1 MKFFGVLAVL
11 GLLCS
16 LSFAA
21 EISRLRLG
29 LRLAEQNA
37 RLEDVRQINDTQK
50 PLEELRIDT
59 ENQQDEL
66 IGMNPNNVID
76 SILDLA
82 KKAIVSQ
89 GYNEVALPQ
98 VFYGMNLTI
107 WPFGEVPTGV
117 ELYDG
122 KITGLQNLN
131 RIGDATVKTEG
142 SDIIFES
149 TIGIVDT
156 SFDYSLAVTFFD
168 IGPRGSMSGQM
179 EYAYLNFKIRMDADS
194 KVMQFEEISVEKISP
209 IQTDIQ
215 GLGFLMDILAEMI
228 ANVSISLFQGCF
240 ASAIAGPVKTILNEI
255 LDDMVLQDILF

>member
-66 IGMNPNNVID
+66 NPNDAID

-156 SFDYSLAVTFFD
+156 SFDYSLAVTFLN

-179 EYAYLNFKIRMDADS
+179 EYAYFNFKIRMDADS

-255 LDDMVLQDILF
+255 LNGKVLQ